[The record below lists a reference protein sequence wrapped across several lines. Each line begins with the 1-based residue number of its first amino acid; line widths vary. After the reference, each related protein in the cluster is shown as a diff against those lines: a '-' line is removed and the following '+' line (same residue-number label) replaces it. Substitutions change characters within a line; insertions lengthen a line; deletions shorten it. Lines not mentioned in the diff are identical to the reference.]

1 MNRFRRIKH
10 YPHDT
15 DLIQR
20 MLLDGQ
26 GIQHNLLRGDPWPL
40 RLVDWVLDHWPALF
54 LLAGVIGL
62 FTGLAKGYG
71 LL

>member
-1 MNRFRRIKH
+1 MNRFRRAKH
-10 YPHDT
+10 LPQDT

-40 RLVDWVLDHWPALF
+40 RALDWILNHWPLWF
-54 LLAGVIGL
+54 VLAVVGGL